1 LARAA
6 IADYEKHE
14 RLGLP
19 MTSDARTVESA
30 RSETFGLASNL
41 AQLAKPTITRMV
53 LITTLCG
60 ALMAPVRID
69 TLRLGLALLGTGLV
83 VAAANAFNM
92 YFERDVDAAMERTRG
107 RPLASGRLAPE
118 IALWFSGITG
128 VLGLGLLAFWVNPL
142 SSALAAAALVSYAFV
157 YTPLKRV
164 TPYALHLGAVPGAIP
179 PLIGWAAMTGSL
191 ALEPWFLFAILFV
204 WQIPHFLAI
213 AIFRQRDYEAAGLP
227 VYPAVKGLAASKR
240 AMVGYSLLMVG
251 VSVLPLFAGVAG
263 ALYAAIA
270 IPLGVAFTALA
281 ARGLEASAGERWAR
295 RVFLASLPYL
305 VLVFGGL
312 VVGVLWA

>member
-1 LARAA
+1 
-6 IADYEKHE
+6 
-14 RLGLP
+14 
-19 MTSDARTVESA
+19 V
-30 RSETFGLASNL
+30 
-41 AQLAKPTITRMV
+41 
-53 LITTLCG
+53 
-60 ALMAPVRID
+60 
-69 TLRLGLALLGTGLV
+69 
-83 VAAANAFNM
+83 
-92 YFERDVDAAMERTRG
+92 
-107 RPLASGRLAPE
+107 ASGRLAPE

-128 VLGLGLLAFWVNPL
+128 VLGLGLLALWVNPL

-164 TPYALHLGAVPGAIP
+164 TPYALHVGAVPGAIP

-270 IPLGVAFTALA
+270 IPLGVAFTVLA
-281 ARGLEASAGERWAR
+281 ARGLAASAGERWAR

>member
-1 LARAA
+1 
-6 IADYEKHE
+6 
-14 RLGLP
+14 
-19 MTSDARTVESA
+19 
-30 RSETFGLASNL
+30 
-41 AQLAKPTITRMV
+41 
-53 LITTLCG
+53 
-60 ALMAPVRID
+60 
-69 TLRLGLALLGTGLV
+69 
-83 VAAANAFNM
+83 
-92 YFERDVDAAMERTRG
+92 
-107 RPLASGRLAPE
+107 
-118 IALWFSGITG
+118 
-128 VLGLGLLAFWVNPL
+128 VNPL
-142 SSALAAAALVSYAFV
+142 SSVLAAAALVSYAFV

-164 TPYALHLGAVPGAIP
+164 TPYALHVGAVPGAIP
-179 PLIGWAAMTGSL
+179 PLIGWVAMTGSL
-191 ALEPWFLFAILFV
+191 ALEPWFLFAILLV

-270 IPLGVAFTALA
+270 IPLGIAFTALA
-281 ARGLEASAGERWAR
+281 ARGLAPSAGERWAR